1 MSMTGIRIG
10 KEQKKWMFLFA
21 YGIYLVSVILFA
33 SVYAEKDYMRLFFPM
48 VRIIAYGLVCA
59 KIILDFL
66 DKGYSAKELGVIVG
80 VGTLFLISAYVTK
93 DKNLLIYWVFIV
105 AAHDVDFQDI
115 IKWSLWV
122 HIGALIFVIGS
133 CYAGILENRI
143 YGLMYGIRIRDSLG
157 FQYTTTSSNFLFYM
171 ILMWVYWRKSKI
183 TWLEVAVLIAGNL
196 YLFSKT
202 DTKNAFALGM
212 LAIIGTVVLK
222 YIPYLRE
229 YRKIYS
235 VLAVGIVPALSAGII
250 SISIKYDQAIQWM
263 DKFNRL
269 ISGRLDLGKSGYLNY
284 GLRLFGQKIEWI
296 GGEPGEGIVYNYV
309 DSSYMQMLLNFG
321 PIILALIL
329 LGLIL
334 IGIFI
339 AIRKD
344 TYFLLVFVLFAVHST
359 FDPQLVWIGYNSFLM
374 VYSYIYCAKDN
385 VKKQESLA

>member
-21 YGIYLVSVILFA
+21 YGIYLVAVILYS
-33 SVYAEKDYMRLFFPM
+33 SVYAEMDYMRLFFPV
-48 VRIIAYGLVCA
+48 VRFAAYGLVCA

-66 DKGYSAKELGVIVG
+66 DKGYSAKELGVIVA

-105 AAHDVDFQDI
+105 AAHDMDFQDI

-122 HIGALIFVIGS
+122 HIGALMFVIGS
-133 CYAGILENRI
+133 CYVGILENRI
-143 YGLMYGIRIRDSLG
+143 FGLMYGIRIRDSLG
-157 FQYTTTSSNFLFYM
+157 FQYTTTGSNFFFYI

-183 TWLEVAVLIAGNL
+183 TWPEVAVLIAGNL

-229 YRKIYS
+229 YKKIYS

-250 SISIKYDQAIQWM
+250 SISIKYDQAILWM

-296 GGEPGEGIVYNYV
+296 GGEPGEGIVYNFV

-321 PIILALIL
+321 PIILGLIL
-329 LGLIL
+329 AGLIL

-339 AIRKD
+339 AVRKD

-359 FDPQLVWIGYNSFLM
+359 FDPQLVWIGYNSFLL
-374 VYSYIYCAKDN
+374 VYSYIYRNRK
-385 VKKQESLA
+385 